1 MNMNINIDK
10 VNIITT
16 IPPEKIEDVRM
27 SSAML
32 VLVSSKFIL
41 IVNHQLNH

>member
-16 IPPEKIEDVRM
+16 IPPEKIEDVRNVICNTG
-27 SSAML
+27 AG
-32 VLVSSKFIL
+32 I
-41 IVNHQLNH
+41 IRIYTYC